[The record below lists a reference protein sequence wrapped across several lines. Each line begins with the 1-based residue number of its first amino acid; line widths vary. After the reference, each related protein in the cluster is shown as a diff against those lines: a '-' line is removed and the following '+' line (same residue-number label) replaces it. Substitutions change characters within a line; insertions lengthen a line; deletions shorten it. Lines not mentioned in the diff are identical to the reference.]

1 MIDFDNVTV
10 VYKNNVTGL
19 DKVSFHIDK
28 GEFVFL
34 VGKTGAGKSSAI
46 KLLTA
51 EIKPLSGDVWLDG
64 VNVNKLK
71 NRKIPFHRR
80 KIGVVFQ
87 DFRLL
92 RDKTVYEN
100 VALAMEIVGASK
112 KQIRTEVPNILRLV
126 GLSQK
131 TREYPSSLSGGEQQR
146 VGIARALVNRPS
158 LIIADEPTGNLD
170 SVTATSIMELFEEIN
185 RQGTTIL
192 MVTHSEKIV
201 NDMNKRVIE
210 LDHGMLIRDDKKGV
224 YNIEN

>member
-10 VYKNNVTGL
+10 IYKNNVTGL

-51 EIKPLSGDVWLDG
+51 EIKPYSGSVRLEK
-64 VNVNKLK
+64 VQIEKLK
-71 NRKIPFHRR
+71 NRQIPFHRR

-92 RDKTVYEN
+92 KDKTVYEN

-112 KQIRTEVPNILRLV
+112 KQIRNEVPNILRLV

-131 TREYPSSLSGGEQQR
+131 TREYPTNLSGGEQQR
-146 VGIARALVNRPS
+146 VGIARALVNKPS
-158 LIIADEPTGNLD
+158 VLIADEPTGNLD
-170 SVTATSIMELFEEIN
+170 NETASSIMDLFEEIN

-201 NDMNKRVIE
+201 NSMNKRVIE
-210 LDHGMLIRDDKKGV
+210 LDRGLLVRDDKKGG
-224 YNIEN
+224 YSLGD

>member
-1 MIDFDNVTV
+1 MIKFDNVTV

-64 VNVNKLK
+64 VKVNGLK
-71 NRKIPFHRR
+71 GRKIPFHRR

-112 KQIRTEVPNILRLV
+112 KQIRTEVPNILRMV

-131 TREYPSSLSGGEQQR
+131 LREYPSSLSGGEQQR

-224 YNIEN
+224 YNIAD

>member
-51 EIKPLSGDVWLDG
+51 EIKPFSGDVYMED
-64 VNVNKLK
+64 VHVNKLK
-71 NRKIPFHRR
+71 NRQIPYHRR

-100 VALAMEIVGASK
+100 VALAMEIVGASR

-126 GLSQK
+126 GLGQK

-146 VGIARALVNRPS
+146 VGIARALVNKPS

-170 SVTATSIMELFEEIN
+170 NVTAASIMELFEEIN
-185 RQGTTIL
+185 NQGTTIL

-201 NDMNKRVIE
+201 NDMNRRVIE
-210 LDHGMLIRDDKKGV
+210 LDRGVLVRDDVKGV
-224 YNIEN
+224 YTLED

>member
-1 MIDFDNVTV
+1 MIQFDNVTV

-19 DKVSFHIDK
+19 DKVSFHINK

-64 VNVNKLK
+64 VKVNGLK

-146 VGIARALVNRPS
+146 VGIARALVNRPA

-170 SVTATSIMELFEEIN
+170 SVTAASIMELFDEIN
-185 RQGTTIL
+185 RQGTTVL

-210 LDHGMLIRDDKKGV
+210 LDHGMLVRDDKKGV
-224 YNIEN
+224 YNLEN

>member
-1 MIDFDNVTV
+1 MIKFDNVTV

-64 VNVNKLK
+64 VKVNGLK
-71 NRKIPFHRR
+71 GRKIPFHRR

-100 VALAMEIVGASK
+100 VALAMEIV
-112 KQIRTEVPNILRLV
+112 
-126 GLSQK
+126 
-131 TREYPSSLSGGEQQR
+131 GGEQQR

-224 YNIEN
+224 YNIAD